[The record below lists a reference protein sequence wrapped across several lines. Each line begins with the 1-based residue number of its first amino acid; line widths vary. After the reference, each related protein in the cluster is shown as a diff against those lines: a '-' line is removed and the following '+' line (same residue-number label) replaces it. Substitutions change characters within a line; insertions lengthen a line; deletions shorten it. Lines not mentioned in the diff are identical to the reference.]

1 MTQEQFIEQI
11 SRYCIT
17 YAKKYNFKIAS
28 PAIAQACLESN
39 YGTSIK
45 AKYYNYFGLKYRKNR
60 VTTNNGYFVDS
71 GSEQNRDGSYTL
83 LPNNTAWYAFD
94 NMDKGVEG
102 YYQFINI
109 SNYSKVKDAETPNNY
124 LTELKNAGYATDL
137 NYVNKVM
144 KIITKWGLEK
154 YDNLLE
160 QKEVSQMG
168 LNIIKKTGITNTTI
182 KSNRKIEFIVLHYT
196 AGTSSKKGSAQA
208 VATYFARPVAKASAD
223 FIVDDAEIV
232 QYNGSIENRYCWAV
246 GGSKYRTL
254 SNSLAGRYYNICK
267 NTNSISIEM
276 CSNKKNTKSLSAS
289 DNDWYLTEATVN
301 NAIKLTKHLMEKY
314 NIKAD
319 HVITHNMVNGKLCPQ
334 PWVKNEDALK
344 GWKDFLNKLA
354 GTSVSKPKE
363 TPKEEKKPASKEYK
377 VKVNTALLN
386 IRADANANSAKKGT
400 VKKGEVYTIVEEKN
414 GFGKLKS
421 GAGWIKLSYTIKI

>member
-1 MTQEQFIEQI
+1 
-11 SRYCIT
+11 
-17 YAKKYNFKIAS
+17 
-28 PAIAQACLESN
+28 
-39 YGTSIK
+39 
-45 AKYYNYFGLKYRKNR
+45 
-60 VTTNNGYFVDS
+60 
-71 GSEQNRDGSYTL
+71 
-83 LPNNTAWYAFD
+83 
-94 NMDKGVEG
+94 MD
-102 YYQFINI
+102 
-109 SNYSKVKDAETPNNY
+109 
-124 LTELKNAGYATDL
+124 
-137 NYVNKVM
+137 
-144 KIITKWGLEK
+144 
-154 YDNLLE
+154 
-160 QKEVSQMG
+160 
-168 LNIIKKTGITNTTI
+168 IIKRTAITNTTI

-208 VATYFARPVAKASAD
+208 IATYFGRPVAKASAD

-232 QYNGSIENRYCWAV
+232 QYNGNIENRYCWAV

-267 NTNSISIEM
+267 NANSISIEM
-276 CSNKKNTKSLSAS
+276 CSNKKNTKSLSAN
-289 DNDWYLTEATVN
+289 DNDWYLTEKTIN
-301 NAIKLTKHLMEKY
+301 NAVELTKYLMEKY

-319 HVITHNMVNGKLCPQ
+319 HVITHNMVTGKLCPQ

-344 GWKDFLNKLA
+344 GWKNFLSKLA

-386 IRADANANSAKKGT
+386 IRADANASSAKKGT

-421 GAGWIKLSYTIKI
+421 GAGWIKLSYTVKV